1 MKGQPFN
8 DNLLK
13 PCPMLENPD
22 KLKEII
28 ERTGAKST
36 DLEAEESVEHLCSK
50 CYKYSEDWAPKAEEL
65 WAREMEERPISAAVH
80 KPIPENAK

>member
-8 DNLLK
+8 DNLLR

-28 ERTGAKST
+28 AKTGAKST
-36 DLEAEESVEHLCSK
+36 DLEAEESAEHLCSK
-50 CYKYSEDWAPKAEEL
+50 CYKYAEDWTPKAEEL
-65 WAREMEERPISAAVH
+65 WAHEMEVRPISKAVH
-80 KPIPENAK
+80 KPLPKNLA